1 MGRSASE
8 NAVEDLILSFRSLSV
23 IGFLLLLILL
33 RLDAERFGAA
43 EYDERARDGRTPSL
57 LRRLAWYVV
66 GFGLVAAAAVI
77 HPNASTDL
85 FLSLGDRAAAIIDG
99 LAYAA
104 VGVGQ
109 AIAFAGLRY
118 HHLRL
123 PDVRSYPGSIIN
135 VVGTAFI
142 DEATFR
148 GVFLGLL
155 VATGVNTTAANAIQA
170 LVYTLTTRVA
180 APGRDRYMLVLVL
193 VIGLGGGWVTLHT
206 GGIGAAF
213 VGHAVTRL
221 AVFLATGHAGQPAVR
236 GRESEDIER
245 RRETPDGW
253 RVVGVRDPSAPDK

>member
-1 MGRSASE
+1 MDS
-8 NAVEDLILSFRSLSV
+8 LILTLRALMAA
-23 IGFLLLLILL
+23 GFVLLLVLL

-43 EYDERARDGRTPSL
+43 EYDERARDGRAPAL
-57 LRRLAWYVV
+57 LRRLGWYVV
-66 GFGLVAAAAVI
+66 GLGLIAGAAILHPAAA
-77 HPNASTDL
+77 TDL
-85 FLSLGDRAAAIIDG
+85 FLTLGDRTAAIVDG
-99 LAYAA
+99 LAY
-104 VGVGQ
+104 GGIGILQ

-123 PDVRSYPGSIIN
+123 PEVRSYPGSVLN

-148 GVFLGLL
+148 GLVLGFLVMVGI
-155 VATGVNTTAANAIQA
+155 NTMAANAIQA

-193 VIGLGGGWVTLHT
+193 VMGLGSGWVTIHT

-213 VGHAVTRL
+213 LGHAVTRL

-236 GRESEDIER
+236 GRETEDIER
-245 RRETPDGW
+245 RQQPPDGW
-253 RVVGVRDPSAPDK
+253 SVVGVHDRSSRDQ